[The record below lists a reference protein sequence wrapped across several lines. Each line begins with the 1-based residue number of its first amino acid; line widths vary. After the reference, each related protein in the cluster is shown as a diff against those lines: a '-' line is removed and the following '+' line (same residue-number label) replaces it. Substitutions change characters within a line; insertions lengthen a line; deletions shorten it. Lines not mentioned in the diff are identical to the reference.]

1 MLEKINVEDAVGTVL
16 AHDITE
22 VRANRE
28 FKGRAFKKGHVI
40 TQDDICKLLS
50 LGKERLYVLKI
61 NDDEVHENEAGE
73 RIARAIAG
81 QGVILSGEV
90 REGKVSLYAAH
101 DGLLKGDVAGVEQ
114 LNRLDDLMCATRH
127 TNSLVRKGDLLAGTR
142 AIPLLIKRSIV
153 EEAEARARR
162 SGNVVEVL
170 PLRSAKVGVVITGN
184 EVYKGRIKDAFEP
197 VVRQKIADIG
207 SEIITITFAPD
218 DESFIADAIKD
229 LVARGADLI
238 VTTGG
243 MSVDP
248 DDVTP
253 TGIRK
258 AGATITAY
266 GSSVLPGAMFLMGYL
281 GDIPIMGVPACG
293 MYPRTTIFALL
304 LPRVL
309 AGEKIGRPE
318 IAKLGHGGL
327 CLDCPECEYPHCG
340 FGKGA

>member
-101 DGLLKGDVAGVEQ
+101 DGLLKVDAAGLEQ

-293 MYPRTTIFALL
+293 MYHRTTSFDLL

>member
-22 VRANRE
+22 VRANHE

-40 TQDDICKLLS
+40 TEEDICKLLS
-50 LGKERLYVLKI
+50 LGKERLYVLKV
-61 NDDEVHENEAGE
+61 NDDEVHENEAAE
-73 RIARAIAG
+73 RIAQAIAG
-81 QGVILSGEV
+81 RGVRLSDEV
-90 REGKVSLYAAH
+90 REGKVSLYAAY
-101 DGLLKGDVAGVEQ
+101 DGLLKVDVAGLEQ
-114 LNRLDDLMCATRH
+114 LNRHDDLMCATRH
-127 TNSLVRKGDLLAGTR
+127 TNSLVKKDDLLAGTR

-153 EEAEARARR
+153 EEAEAFAGRA
-162 SGNVVEVL
+162 GKIVEVL

-218 DESFIADAIKD
+218 DESFIADAVKE

-253 TGIRK
+253 TVIMA

-281 GDIPIMGVPACG
+281 GDVPIMGVPACG
-293 MYPRTTIFALL
+293 MYHRTTIFDLL

-327 CLDCPECEYPHCG
+327 CLDCPTCEYPHCG

>member
-40 TQDDICKLLS
+40 TKDDICKLLS

-61 NDDEVHENEAGE
+61 SDAEVHENEAGA
-73 RIARAIAG
+73 RIAQAIAG
-81 QGVILSGEV
+81 RGVRLSDEV
-90 REGKVSLYAAH
+90 KEGKVSLYAAY
-101 DGLLKGDVAGVEQ
+101 DGLLKVDVAGLEQ
-114 LNRLDDLMCATRH
+114 LNSLDDLMCATRH
-127 TNSLVRKGDLLAGTR
+127 TNSLVKKDDLLAGTR
-142 AIPLLIKRSIV
+142 SIPLLIKRSIV
-153 EEAEARARR
+153 EDVEALAGKR
-162 SGNVVEVL
+162 GKIVEVL
-170 PLRSAKVGVVITGN
+170 PLRSARVGVVITGS

-197 VVRQKIADIG
+197 VVRQKIAEIG

-218 DESFIADAIKD
+218 DESFIADVIRELA
-229 LVARGADLI
+229 ARGADLI

-253 TGIRK
+253 AGIKK
-258 AGATITAY
+258 AGAIITAY

-281 GDIPIMGVPACG
+281 GDIPIMGIPACG
-293 MYPRTTIFALL
+293 MYHRITIFDLL

-309 AGEKIGRPE
+309 AGEKIGRME
-318 IAKLGHGGL
+318 VAKLGHGGL
-327 CLDCPECEYPHCG
+327 CLDCQTCEYPHCG